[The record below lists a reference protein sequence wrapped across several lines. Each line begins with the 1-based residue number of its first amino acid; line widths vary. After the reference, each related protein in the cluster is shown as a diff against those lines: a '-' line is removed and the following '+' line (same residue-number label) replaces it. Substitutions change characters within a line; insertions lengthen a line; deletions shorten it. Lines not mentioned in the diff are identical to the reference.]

1 MTLAFGEHRL
11 DITRR
16 ELRRGRELIA
26 LEPKAFD
33 LLAFLVQHRDRV
45 VSKGD
50 LLEAIWGGR
59 IVSDSALTTRI
70 NAVRRALG
78 DDGAAQRLIRTF
90 IRKGIRF
97 VAEVTEVSD
106 HAVTSVVDEAL
117 DRGDTPVD
125 KPSIA
130 VLPFQNLTG
139 DPEQDYFADGMTDE
153 LIIAIARFPW
163 LSVIARNSS
172 FTYKGKAVDAIKVA
186 RQLGVRYVLEGS
198 VRKAGNRVRVT
209 GELIDTTT
217 ALHIWGERFDGNLE
231 DIFDLQDRIASS
243 VAGAIEPKLLLS
255 EMERA
260 HHKPT
265 KSLDAYDFY
274 LRAQAQAYK
283 LTREGMAES
292 IRLSGQALRLDPGY
306 GMAMARIA
314 LSRAMQMLRRWIPNT
329 GPEVDEGILMA
340 RRALAAA
347 GNDPWALDWAGLT
360 LSILAGDND
369 AALSAIDRALVL
381 NPNCAETYGDRAL
394 ILVFLNRPEE
404 AILSAQRAI
413 RLSPFHPATFAFCT
427 ALALAYLAAGRYEH
441 GLRWAEAALRENSGI
456 IALRIKLSLC
466 GHLGR
471 HDEAEESLR
480 RLREIHPE
488 PTLAGF
494 ALPKGLAAPVAERL
508 QEGLRKAGV
517 PET

>member
-1 MTLAFGEHRL
+1 MALAFGEHRL

-90 IRKGIRF
+90 IRKGVR
-97 VAEVTEVSD
+97 
-106 HAVTSVVDEAL
+106 
-117 DRGDTPVD
+117 
-125 KPSIA
+125 
-130 VLPFQNLTG
+130 
-139 DPEQDYFADGMTDE
+139 MTDE

-209 GELIDTTT
+209 GELIDTTM

-283 LTREGMAES
+283 LTREGMAAS
-292 IRLSGQALRLDPGY
+292 IRLAGQALRLDPGY

-441 GLRWAEAALRENSGI
+441 GLPWAEAALRENSGI

-488 PTLAGF
+488 STLAGF